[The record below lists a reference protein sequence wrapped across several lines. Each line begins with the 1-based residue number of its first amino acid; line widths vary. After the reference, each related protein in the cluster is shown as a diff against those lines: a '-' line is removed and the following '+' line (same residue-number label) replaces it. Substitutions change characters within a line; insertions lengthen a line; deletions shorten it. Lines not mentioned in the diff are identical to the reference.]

1 MDSLENIRA
10 ALSQVTPETTHSEE
24 AKRRAA
30 VAMILREADEGPQAL
45 FIQRAEHP
53 ADPWSGHMAFPG
65 GRVDPTDE
73 SLEAAARRETLEEVG
88 VSLHPDMII
97 GRLHDLY
104 GGRLVTHRLSVS
116 PYVYHHPEPEEL
128 VLNYEVADAVWVP
141 LRYLGD
147 PANVEPYVFHLD
159 PMRREFP
166 SFRYDGKYIIWG
178 LTYRIVSDFMRVFG
192 VDLPGEPEVTE
203 VE

>member
-1 MDSLENIRA
+1 MNSLEQIRA
-10 ALSQVTPETTHSEE
+10 ALSQHRPETSHSEK
-24 AKRRAA
+24 ADRCAA
-30 VAMILREADEGPQAL
+30 VAMILREVEAGPEAL
-45 FIQRAEHP
+45 FIKRAEHP
-53 ADPWSGHMAFPG
+53 DDPWSGHMAFPG
-65 GRVDPTDE
+65 GRVDPIDQ
-73 SLEAAARRETLEEVG
+73 SLEAAARRETREEVG
-88 VSLHPDMII
+88 LFLNTEMII

-116 PYVYHHPEPEEL
+116 PYVYHHPAPEEL
-128 VLNYEVADAVWVP
+128 SLNYEVADAVWVP
-141 LRYLGD
+141 LHYLGNPD
-147 PANVEPYVFHLD
+147 NVEPYLFHLD

-178 LTYRIVSDFMRVFG
+178 LTYRIVSDFMRLFG